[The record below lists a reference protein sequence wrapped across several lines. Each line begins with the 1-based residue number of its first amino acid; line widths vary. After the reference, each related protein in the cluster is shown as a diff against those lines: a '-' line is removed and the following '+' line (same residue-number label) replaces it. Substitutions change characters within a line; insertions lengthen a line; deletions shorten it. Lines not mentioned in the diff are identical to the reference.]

1 MIRVAVNGYGTIG
14 KRVADAVN
22 LQEDM
27 EIVGVTKTR
36 PTFEA
41 LEAKRRGY
49 PLYTPSDKTEI
60 FEKSGVEVEG
70 TLEELLRK
78 ADIVIDCTPGGTGE
92 KYKPLYQKL
101 GIKAIYQGGEVASIA
116 ETSFNALANYTEA
129 IGKNHVRVVS
139 CNTTGLCRTLYPLK
153 KEFGIRNV
161 KAVMIRRASDPGNTK
176 IGPINAIEPTL
187 HIPSHHGPDLQTII
201 PDLNITTMAVKVPTT
216 LMHVHSII
224 VNLEKQVTAEE
235 VANLWLETPRVILV
249 DSKHGLK
256 STAQLIEM
264 ARDMGRPRSDLWEI
278 AVWRDSIHVEGNTL
292 YYYQGVH
299 QEANVVPENVD
310 AVRAMLKVER
320 NNLRSID
327 KTDKAMGIIQRGEA
341 G

>member
-14 KRVADAVN
+14 KRVADAIN

-27 EIVGVTKTR
+27 EIVGVTKTK

-49 PLYTPSDKTEI
+49 PLYTLPDRVEL
-60 FEKSGVEVEG
+60 FNKSGVKVEG
-70 TLEELLRK
+70 TLEELLQK
-78 ADIVIDCTPGGTGE
+78 ADIVVDCTPSGIGE

-101 GIKAIYQGGEVASIA
+101 GIKAIYQGGEPSNVAEA
-116 ETSFNALANYTEA
+116 SFNALANYAEA
-129 IGKNHVRVVS
+129 IGKRHVRVVS

-153 KEFGIRNV
+153 QKFGIKNV
-161 KAVMIRRASDPGNTK
+161 KAVMIRRASDPANTK
-176 IGPINAIEPTL
+176 TGPINAIEPTL
-187 HIPSHHGPDLQTII
+187 HVPSHHGPDVQTII

-216 LMHVHSII
+216 LMHVHSVI
-224 VNLEKQVTAEE
+224 VNLEKPVTAEE
-235 VANLWLETPRVILV
+235 VTNLWLETPRVILV
-249 DSKHGLK
+249 ESGRGLK

-278 AVWRDSIHVEGNTL
+278 VVWRDGIHVEGNTL

-310 AVRAMLKVER
+310 AVRAMLGVER
-320 NNLRSID
+320 NNLRSIA
-327 KTDKAMGIIQRGEA
+327 KTDKAMGIIQG
-341 G
+341 GGTG